1 LAGLFALSLKA
12 LRKDNGIMYFSA
24 LSLAGFEIILLL
36 VLQLTAGNMYQLTGL
51 IIAGLMTGLA
61 VGSGIN
67 IKILKNKYFIKV
79 LLLITLYIIMG
90 FTTGRIMTLGNRFI
104 VVGLLVLAGFFPA
117 VLTGSFFRDLTPA
130 GKSDSNTSRVY
141 SADLAGSAVGFIA
154 FSGLAVPLLGV
165 TLSIFLL
172 PVLVFTGFLFALM
185 SNKRL
190 FY

>member
-1 LAGLFALSLKA
+1 
-12 LRKDNGIMYFSA
+12 
-24 LSLAGFEIILLL
+24 
-36 VLQLTAGNMYQLTGL
+36 
-51 IIAGLMTGLA
+51 
-61 VGSGIN
+61 
-67 IKILKNKYFIKV
+67 
-79 LLLITLYIIMG
+79 MG